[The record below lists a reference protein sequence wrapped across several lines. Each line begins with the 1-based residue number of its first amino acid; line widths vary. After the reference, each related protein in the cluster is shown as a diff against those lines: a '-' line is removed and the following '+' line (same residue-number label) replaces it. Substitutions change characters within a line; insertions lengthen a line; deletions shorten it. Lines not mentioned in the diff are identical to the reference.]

1 MREDS
6 VWTKRV
12 VAAIGRIADP
22 AFQQRAWLGHGPEVA
37 SFLETYNTL
46 YDQAFEDFLVQPEWE
61 QTELPHAVRLEMIRL
76 DQLLEAYQVPG
87 RMRTYSPTLHGR
99 RWFTKPNRSFKR

>member
-1 MREDS
+1 M
-6 VWTKRV
+6 
-12 VAAIGRIADP
+12 
-22 AFQQRAWLGHGPEVA
+22 A

-87 RMRTYSPTLHGR
+87 EDADILADPAWQEVVHQAQQVLQTIGE
-99 RWFTKPNRSFKR
+99 KAPNARQEGNR